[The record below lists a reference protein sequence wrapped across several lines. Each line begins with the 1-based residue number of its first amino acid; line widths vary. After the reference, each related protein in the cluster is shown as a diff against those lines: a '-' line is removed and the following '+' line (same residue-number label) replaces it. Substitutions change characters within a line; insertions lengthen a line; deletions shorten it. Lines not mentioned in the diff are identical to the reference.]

1 MQTLKEEAIDVI
13 SNIQDPADIDDIMY
27 HLYVMDKIRKGR
39 ESAKKGELTS
49 IDDMRKEM
57 EKW

>member
-1 MQTLKEEAIDVI
+1 MQTLRQEAIDVI
-13 SNIQDPADIDDIMY
+13 LKMEEPLDIDEIMY
-27 HLYVMDKIRKGR
+27 RLYVMDKIRKGR

-49 IDDMRKEM
+49 IADLKKEI